1 MQAKLQKGIKA
12 IPNDSNHLSCEKMGI
27 KMHLKYYFIDVKEVL
42 SLLSLESQKL
52 QHSWCKMQKN

>member
-1 MQAKLQKGIKA
+1 MTVI
-12 IPNDSNHLSCEKMGI
+12 IEKMGI
-27 KMHLKYYFIDVKEVL
+27 KIHLKYYFIDVKEVL